1 MSIGKPASFLSHS
14 HLRIALISAPCRN
27 VLPPHCPCRCRGRY
41 DSLCL
46 PYRQAGVRLSS
57 QLCQLR
63 RPHLQPQRHQHGN
76 QHGRQVSF
84 PALVLLDDL
93 SCLPPFD
100 PPSPHKHSDNNSGS
114 SPSGYP
120 HAYYQ
125 YADEHITL
133 SCNDASDYLEFPL
146 ENNRAFTGGSP
157 GAYRAIFT
165 EDGEFCAVVY
175 HASTSDN
182 SFAQCRY

>member
-1 MSIGKPASFLSHS
+1 MTVSASPIVKRAYGSIPNSASCGGHTFSRS
-14 HLRIALISAPCRN
+14 DINTAIN
-27 VLPPHCPCRCRGRY
+27 T
-41 DSLCL
+41 
-46 PYRQAGVRLSS
+46 GV
-57 QLCQLR
+57 
-63 RPHLQPQRHQHGN
+63 N
-76 QHGRQVSF
+76 
-84 PALVLLDDL
+84 
-93 SCLPPFD
+93 
-100 PPSPHKHSDNNSGS
+100 DNNSGS